1 MTHKQAL
8 QENGYLV
15 FPGVVPLDLCQAVVK
30 DIKLHLKDADSRSQP
45 NPYGMVEMYHYQ
57 SMWNVRQYPL
67 IRDAFTS
74 LFGTDKLWVSIDR
87 TGCKLPVPV
96 DWRPQYDLSFG
107 FMHWDICINQRP
119 RPFEVQGVIALTDT
133 DADMGGFQCMSG
145 LYRELDKWLVK
156 QPCGKARTSYV
167 EQPYEHDVEVVPMK
181 AGDLLVWD
189 SFLPHG
195 NGVNRGDHV
204 RYAQYVT
211 MMPVGDERLRQER
224 RECWK
229 TNSPPSGWAFP
240 GDPRLLEQ
248 QKAPA
253 SLSMVGQKLLGLQ
266 EW

>member
-1 MTHKQAL
+1 
-8 QENGYLV
+8 
-15 FPGVVPLDLCQAVVK
+15 
-30 DIKLHLKDADSRSQP
+30 
-45 NPYGMVEMYHYQ
+45 
-57 SMWNVRQYPL
+57 
-67 IRDAFTS
+67 
-74 LFGTDKLWVSIDR
+74 
-87 TGCKLPVPV
+87 
-96 DWRPQYDLSFG
+96 
-107 FMHWDICINQRP
+107 
-119 RPFEVQGVIALTDT
+119 
-133 DADMGGFQCMSG
+133 MGGFQCMSG